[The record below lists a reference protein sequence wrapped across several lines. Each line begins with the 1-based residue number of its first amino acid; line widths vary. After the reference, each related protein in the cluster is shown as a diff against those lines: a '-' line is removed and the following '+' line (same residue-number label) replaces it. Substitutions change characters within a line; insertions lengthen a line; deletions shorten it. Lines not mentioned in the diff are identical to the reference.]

1 MTNEELQTIK
11 QMLASEDKETSNLG
25 LIMLY
30 ASLEDF
36 EFNLITTV
44 NDLVSSSSGI
54 NPDPNLKLV
63 DDLLEEPTPENLVLA
78 MKIIYLLFDN
88 PYTISFF
95 RNDES
100 IYKSKINKEITEEN
114 KDKILKL
121 LPEKVK
127 TWWKY
132 QTQNFFENE

>member
-11 QMLASEDKETSNLG
+11 QMLANEDKETSDLG

-63 DDLLEEPTPENLVLA
+63 DNLLEEPTPENLVLA

-114 KDKILKL
+114 KDEILKL

-127 TWWKY
+127 TWWTY
-132 QTQNFFENE
+132 RTQNVFENE

>member
-11 QMLASEDKETSNLG
+11 QMLASGDKETSNLG

-44 NDLVSSSSGI
+44 NDIVSSSSGI

-63 DDLLEEPTPENLVLA
+63 DSLLEEPTPENLVLA

-95 RNDES
+95 RNEES
-100 IYKSKINKEITEEN
+100 IYESKINKEITEEN
-114 KDKILKL
+114 KDEILKL

>member
-11 QMLASEDKETSNLG
+11 QMLASEDKEISDLG

-95 RNDES
+95 RNEES
-100 IYKSKINKEITEEN
+100 IYESKINKEITEEN

>member
-1 MTNEELQTIK
+1 
-11 QMLASEDKETSNLG
+11 
-25 LIMLY
+25 
-30 ASLEDF
+30 
-36 EFNLITTV
+36 
-44 NDLVSSSSGI
+44 
-54 NPDPNLKLV
+54 
-63 DDLLEEPTPENLVLA
+63 

>member
-1 MTNEELQTIK
+1 
-11 QMLASEDKETSNLG
+11 MLDSEDKETSSLG

-30 ASLEDF
+30 ASLENF

-44 NDLVSSSSGI
+44 NDIVSSSPGI
-54 NPDPNLKLV
+54 NPDPNLTLV
-63 DDLLEEPTPENLVLA
+63 DNLLEEPTPENLVLA

-100 IYKSKINKEITEEN
+100 IYESKINKEITEEN
-114 KDKILKL
+114 KDEILKL

-127 TWWKY
+127 IWWEF

>member
-11 QMLASEDKETSNLG
+11 QMLDSEDKETSDLG

-44 NDLVSSSSGI
+44 NDIVSSSPGI
-54 NPDPNLKLV
+54 DPNLKLV
-63 DDLLEEPTPENLVLA
+63 DNLLEEPTPENLVLA

-88 PYTISFF
+88 PYAISFF
-95 RNDES
+95 NRNNES
-100 IYKSKINKEITEEN
+100 IYESKINKEITEEN
-114 KDKILKL
+114 KDEILKL

>member
-11 QMLASEDKETSNLG
+11 QMLASGDKETSNLG

-44 NDLVSSSSGI
+44 NDLVSSSTGI
-54 NPDPNLKLV
+54 NPDPNLTLV
-63 DDLLEEPTPENLVLA
+63 DNLLEEPTPENLVLA

-88 PYTISFF
+88 PYTIAFF

-100 IYKSKINKEITEEN
+100 IYESKINNAK
-114 KDKILKL
+114 
-121 LPEKVK
+121 
-127 TWWKY
+127 
-132 QTQNFFENE
+132 NFHYFYPL